1 MDHMMP
7 KMDGIEATQKIRELG
22 YTHPVFALTANAIVG
37 QQETFFASGFDG
49 YISKPID
56 IRQLNDSL
64 NKFIRDKEHNRM
76 ELEDKTPGKPDSL
89 ANVAPEQPKKMEDKK
104 MDIKIPGIDTETGLA
119 LYNGEADI
127 YLAVLRS
134 FVPNAY
140 KTIERLRTVSEDTLT
155 DYIVNVHGLKGI
167 SSGIG
172 AEKLRAA
179 ALELELEAKAGN
191 LAGILAKNDALLKAA
206 GNLAADIQIWL
217 EELDTRNPKPMLE
230 RPNPVLLARLR
241 KSFQA
246 YDMKGI
252 DEVMDEMESADYK
265 ENASLVAWLREKINA
280 MDFSSAATRLSEYEE
295 EST

>member
-1 MDHMMP
+1 MP
-7 KMDGIEATQKIRELG
+7 KMDGIETTQKIRELG

-37 QQETFFASGFDG
+37 QQETFLASGFDG

-64 NKFIRDKEHNRM
+64 NKFIRDKENNRM
-76 ELEDKTPGKPDSL
+76 E
-89 ANVAPEQPKKMEDKK
+89 PEQPKKTEVKK
-104 MDIKIPGIDTETGLA
+104 MDIKIPGIDAETGLA

-140 KTIERLRTVSEDTLT
+140 KTIEKLRAVSEETLT

-172 AEKLRAA
+172 AEKVRAS

-191 LAGILAKNDALLKAA
+191 LAGILAKNDALLKEA
-206 GNLAADIQIWL
+206 GDLAADIQAWL

-230 RPNPVLLARLR
+230 RPDPGLLARLK
-241 KSFQA
+241 KSFEA

-252 DEVMDEMESADYK
+252 DEVMDEMESADYR

-280 MDFSSAATRLSEYEE
+280 MDFSSAASRLSDYEE